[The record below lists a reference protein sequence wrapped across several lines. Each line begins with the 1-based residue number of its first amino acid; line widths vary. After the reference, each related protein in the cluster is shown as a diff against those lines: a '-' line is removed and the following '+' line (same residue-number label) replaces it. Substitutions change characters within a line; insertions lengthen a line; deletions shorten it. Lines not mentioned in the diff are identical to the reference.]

1 MKFLRISME
10 GQFRPSPGGGDT
22 SMVPGG
28 HPAPVDPA
36 RGAGMTVV
44 SSQHVR
50 DFDIREHI
58 GAAQPASFGSVESP
72 WMRPEEPQE
81 RKIVPVLDY
90 RDEPRRSQ
98 TSLLWTGPHWQVE
111 KLLMDIG
118 LAAQEPDGDCV
129 VLNDGQDGV
138 IREVVSAE
146 TGAVVSLRYNYP
158 HQARGEPSTVLF
170 SCVRPGDTSRI
181 RLTFSGFA
189 VILSSPVN
197 PQLLGANYLRRVL
210 LHGGEFVFED

>member
-1 MKFLRISME
+1 ME
-10 GQFRPSPGGGDT
+10 SQFKPSPDGGDT

-28 HPAPVDPA
+28 HPVPA
-36 RGAGMTVV
+36 GPGAGAGTAEV

-58 GAAQPASFGSVESP
+58 GAAQVASFRSAEPSIP
-72 WMRPEEPQE
+72 AAPEELQE

-90 RDEPRRSQ
+90 RDEPRRSH
-98 TSLLWTGPHWQVE
+98 TRLLWTGPHWQVE
-111 KLLMDIG
+111 KLLMDVG
-118 LAAQEPDGDCV
+118 LAAQERGDDRV
-129 VLNDGQDGV
+129 VALNDGQDGV

-158 HQARGEPSTVLF
+158 HQARGEPSTVVF
-170 SCVRPGDTSRI
+170 SCVRAGDTSRI
-181 RLTFSGFA
+181 GLTFSDFA